1 MSTTQP
7 TVAAQATQAL
17 DTIPDGQADPGLPRK
32 KPTLTHYLMVLPALL
47 GFAGFIVVPAIQGAF
62 YSFTNYAGYG
72 EWHFIGWTN
81 YVAMFQDPNVGDAYK
96 FTLLYA
102 IVATILMNVAS
113 LLLAVVL
120 NSKTRWPNLWKGI
133 YFIPMVLSGLV
144 VSYCF
149 QYLMNQSIPK
159 IITWGPLGEGLLTN
173 AQWAWMGIVF
183 VTIWAG
189 FPGTVIIYLAG
200 LSSIGAD
207 VYEAGDLDGATPVTA
222 FRHLTLP
229 LLAPFVIINTV
240 LGLKGYLNAYDI
252 IIGLTNGGPSGA
264 TTSIAMGITK
274 TVESSDVAYGSANA
288 MIFFVVTILL
298 SLLQLGIVKL
308 MGRKS

>member
-7 TVAAQATQAL
+7 TVAAQATKAL
-17 DTIPDGQADPGLPRK
+17 DTVPEGQADPGLPRK

-47 GFAGFIVVPAIQGAF
+47 GFAGFIVLPAIQGAF

-72 EWHFIGWTN
+72 DWHFIGWAN
-81 YVAMFQDPNVGDAYK
+81 YAAMFQDPNVGDAYK

-102 IVATILMNVAS
+102 VVATILMNVLS

-159 IITWGPLGEGLLTN
+159 LITWGPLGEGLLTN

-200 LSSIGAD
+200 LSSIGSD

-288 MIFFVVTILL
+288 MVFFVVTILL

-308 MGRKS
+308 MGRNS